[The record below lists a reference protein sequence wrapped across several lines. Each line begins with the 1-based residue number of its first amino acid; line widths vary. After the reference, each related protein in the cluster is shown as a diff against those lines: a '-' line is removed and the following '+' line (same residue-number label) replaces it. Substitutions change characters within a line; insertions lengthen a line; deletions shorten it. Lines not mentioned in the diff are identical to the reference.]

1 MTGLLVFFT
10 GALGVKYVAP
20 NESLLGLGTFK
31 SSLYLMEL
39 ESGCV

>member
-10 GALGVKYVAP
+10 GALGLKCVAP

-31 SSLYLMEL
+31 SSLYLLVL